1 MFIQMVLLIFFRSS
15 QSIELHIAGCCQI
28 LFSQIV
34 VDRQLWRG
42 ANANCDLA
50 DIIET
55 YLIMDGRIGHG
66 LSKCLQSVLSDFFVL
81 LEGLSDAD

>member
-1 MFIQMVLLIFFRSS
+1 MFIQMFVFLSEFP
-15 QSIELHIAGCCQI
+15 SIELHIAGCSEI